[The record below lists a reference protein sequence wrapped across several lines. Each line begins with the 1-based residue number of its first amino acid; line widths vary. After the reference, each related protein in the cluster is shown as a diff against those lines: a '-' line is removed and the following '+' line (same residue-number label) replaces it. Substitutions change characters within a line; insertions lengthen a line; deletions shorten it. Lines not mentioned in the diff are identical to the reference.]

1 MKNVGRLVSTYVWL
15 FGWVWWQMYRQR
27 RHPLLKGGDI
37 GTLFVVADEGV
48 ATSLGETHNV
58 R

>member
-1 MKNVGRLVSTYVWL
+1 MKYGGRLVSTYVWL
-15 FGWVWWQMYRQR
+15 FGWDVVADMNLWE
-27 RHPLLKGGDI
+27 
-37 GTLFVVADEGV
+37 TLFVVADEGV